1 MNHVYRLKRSGR
13 TQQLQP
19 VPETARAAGKGS
31 RTGKTLAQTVTAALA
46 SVALGGMASLAHAQ
60 QAPPVNNPP
69 AVNQL
74 PQGGVVTRGNANIVS
89 STSGN
94 TALMS
99 VNQNSQRAVIDWSSF
114 NVGSQAKVQFNQ
126 PSANA
131 VVLNNILGN
140 NASQIYGQIS
150 ANGQV
155 FLSNPNGVYFSPTAQ
170 VNVGGLVATTGR
182 ANADEFMA
190 GKASFNRSGSTGSV
204 VNEGQLTSAAGGYIA
219 LLAPEVRN
227 QGVVIAQAGTVAL
240 ASGEAITLNFNNLG
254 TGLAGITTTPQAIA
268 ALVENRSAVLAEG
281 GQIIL
286 SAHALATLQGGL
298 INNSGTLQANSM
310 TTRGGKI
317 LLESSQA
324 IVQTGTLD
332 ASGTA
337 GGAVHVSTSNLIDA
351 GSTRANGQTQGGD
364 IRMEVTGRLMQTT
377 AAQLQADATAGPGG
391 QIRLAAGESAW
402 LSGHQS
408 ANGALGGDI
417 SVTAPLLT
425 LAQAALQATGETGGG
440 RIRVGGGWQGLD
452 ADVANAQTTRVMA
465 STMDVSATRQG
476 QGGTAVV
483 WSENQTMLDGSIAA
497 RGGAQGGN
505 GGQVEVSSHGQLT
518 YAGQVDAT
526 APLGQ
531 KGRLLL
537 DPKNITI
544 VASLSSSG
552 YSLLSLPDPHPD
564 TNTGTDS
571 GFGTAT
577 VELLNN
583 GVAMNRIAVSDPL
596 DSTVA
601 SKSGAVFLYN
611 STTGA
616 LISTLTGGAAG
627 DQVGKAGVVAL
638 RNTGNLLVLSS
649 LWGGAKG
656 AATWVNGLTGTS
668 AVVSAANSLVG
679 STAGDGTTTGDGVGL
694 TTARVMQLT
703 NGHYVVRNPNWAGG
717 KGAATWS
724 NADGST
730 VGEVSSSNSLVGT
743 LSTDTV
749 ASGSAIALTNGNYVI
764 ASSNWSGGATNGLG
778 AVTWGN
784 GSTGIVGEISASNSL
799 VGSTTADRV
808 GNGLTGLKNGNYVAM
823 SGQWRS
829 NRGAVTWGNGTLGTV
844 GVVSSSNSIVGSV
857 TNDRIGSSNYVLAL
871 DNGNYVFG
879 SSSWS
884 SDKGAVT
891 WGNGNGGTV
900 GEISSLNSLVGSTN
914 SENIG
919 SGASLQIRQVANS
932 NYVVGS
938 ENWGLGKGAVTW
950 GNGSTGTFGVVSA
963 SNSLVGSTTYD
974 KIKLFGTLTNG
985 NYLAGS
991 SSWGASATANSGLGA
1006 VAWGD
1011 GSTGTVGVVSAANAL
1026 VGSTAGDRIG
1036 GGFNPLAA
1044 LTNGNYVVLSPYWS
1058 GGTSGYTLGAVTW
1071 GNGAGGTV
1079 GAVSSANSLVGT
1091 GRYDSVGQNFLRLT
1105 NGNYV
1110 VRTSA
1115 WGATAATGTTGLG
1128 AVTWGNG
1135 LGGTVGAVS
1144 SSNSLVGSVAG
1155 DQVGSTQGSTGL
1167 SALANGNYVVTS
1179 PMSNNVG
1186 AVTWGNGLGGTTGL
1200 VSSSN
1205 SLMGSTTGTVTTGD
1219 QVGSYGN
1226 GVMALPNGSYVVQSP
1241 SWSGGGTNGKGAIT
1255 WAKADGSTTGLVSP
1269 DNSFV
1274 GSAVGDRLGANQTTT
1289 VLSDGR
1295 LLIRYANWTDGAY
1308 TRTGR
1313 VDIMSDGAGTGSGAS
1328 LPLSYSVDAGSSSH
1342 LLASTLLTGLN
1353 AGTSVTLQANN
1364 DITVSTAIVASNPGG
1379 TAGDLSLQAGRSVLL
1394 NASITTGNGNLNLV
1408 ANDRAANGV
1417 VDAYRDAG
1425 AATITMASGV
1435 SVNAGTGQVS
1445 MVLRDGAGNTNST
1458 NGNITLGSITAS
1470 SISVANEGTSVG
1482 SISLGALN
1490 ATDGV
1495 TVTNANGGITVGG
1508 NIAAGSAA
1516 LLLQATG
1523 DISQN
1528 ASTAVSTTGGNITY
1542 WADSDADAV
1551 GSITLT
1557 AGTSAAK
1564 TTVSAGAGNVV
1575 FGGGNGATAADGA
1588 ATGVKGIA
1596 LGSYASLSG
1605 GNITLV
1611 GKGSAS
1617 TVGTLLTGTFGV
1629 ELADNVSV
1637 VGTGAVAITGT
1648 GGGGSAASASSSNI
1662 GVQIGASTVESTGG
1676 TVTITGTGGGVGAA
1690 SLNNFG
1696 VYFSGQR
1703 ATSSTVRTVA
1713 GDLTIQG
1720 VEGAGTT
1727 TTGYNRN
1734 SGIYLYGYA
1743 QLGGTSQSGAL
1754 KLLANDILWPMMT
1767 SATLQ
1772 TTGAVTIA
1780 PISTSFVT
1788 EQRMGTNVVLAGT
1801 PDSLTI
1807 GKVGNTAALN
1817 LLTPM
1822 SVAGPISLLGGPISI
1837 NANLTSTGLISLKSY
1852 GGTAGIQQGLPGLG
1866 TPWGILSAPL
1876 VSVTAANNAVV
1887 LGNDNA
1893 IGTVAV
1899 TGATNVRVVNAG
1911 ALTIGTAG
1919 SVSGISASGTIVAIT
1934 NTGDLTIAGN
1944 IATTS
1949 TSPYVMNI
1957 EAGFSASPGDSTGG
1971 NILLTNSSTLT
1982 TGLNATARLYTGSL
1996 SGSTV
2001 LAAYVGAGSGRFRY
2015 GSDGTTSNFTQV
2027 VTSGLN
2033 LIYREKPTVSWST
2046 EADQSIVYGQ
2056 SMTYSTTGSLNT
2068 YSTTNSFALGL
2079 QNGDEAKVSQALLVR
2094 TSVAPKTTAKLNS
2107 SNVYDAGVYE
2117 VSKTA
2122 AAEALGYAATNP
2134 KITVTKA
2141 PLTITAKDATKVYDG
2156 GAYSLGNGLNYSG
2169 FVASETTSVLG
2180 GSAVYGGAAQGAIN
2194 AGSYALTVAGLTA
2207 KNYSIT
2213 YNPGT
2218 LTVSPKPLTI
2228 RVNDDARFVGQ
2239 SDTAGY
2245 AGASYTG
2252 FVTGESISTLGSL
2265 SITRTATSAA
2275 GTHVGALQASIPGL
2289 TNTNYNITYTPGNY
2303 TIVPADQLL
2312 IKLNNVATTYGT
2324 EPVYAI
2330 TSAQYLKSGTN
2341 VVIDLTSRAS
2351 ITGTS
2356 FSLTDG
2362 DGGSTSFTVGAQ
2374 SASLSTAGQLNAYGG
2389 YQLGANSVNNSST
2402 NYNNTITT
2410 TGALTVN
2417 PKTVSAT
2424 AATGLTKTYDGNANM
2439 PSLSLALS
2447 GTLSGDNLSVTGQG
2461 AYASANA
2468 GTTHYDVKNL
2478 VLSGVDHGN
2487 YVLTAGNSISG
2498 TNGTINKA
2506 ALTVTAQGD
2515 RKIFDGEVYVGGKG
2529 VAYSGLVNNEDSAV
2543 LGGALSYTGTSQ
2555 NAVNAGSYTITP
2567 QGLSSSNYTITYV
2580 DAPLTIDP
2588 ATITTSSVN
2597 AMLQG
2602 PITKVYDGN
2611 DTAILTSANYIL
2623 TGWVGTDTADVTKV
2637 TGTYDNP
2644 NVGNGKL
2651 VIVNNLITGDYQAG
2665 SGTNLANYVLPT
2677 SISGAV
2683 GSITPKPVTVSG
2695 LTAANK
2701 TYDGNA
2707 SVLISNWGSVS
2718 TGVANESLTLLS
2730 GTAAFA
2736 DANAQN
2742 NKTVTAS
2749 GYSLADGTGGLASNY
2764 VLSSAVSTTLAN
2776 IDAKVVTVSATA
2788 RTTTYDAVSTYSD
2801 LANNTG
2807 FVTSGLMPDHWV
2819 SSVSKSLGGSGVSP
2833 TGLAQAGNYTVSPSS
2848 AVLGSGSA
2856 SNYIFNYAAATNTV
2870 DKANLA
2876 VTATPSLS
2884 GNVYRGTAYTGSY
2897 TSTALGNDANAI
2909 TVTGVATGTNA
2920 GTYTSSLAV
2929 SGAVL
2934 SNYNT
2939 PVITNADLVI
2949 SPKPVTVTNTA
2960 RSTTYDGTISYATL
2974 ASGTQ
2979 FTTSALVG
2987 SDAVGSVTQTANG
3000 VTSTGVAQA
3009 GSFSVTP
3016 SAAVLG
3022 TGTVSN
3028 YSFSYMDGTHTVDK
3042 ANATVIANSG
3052 TLTYNGGHQTVSGF
3066 TASGLVGGETA
3077 SVLRGVT
3084 ASRTEKNAGTY
3095 ATTASGTDGNY
3106 NLAFVDGSM
3115 VINKAAI
3122 TATGNSASVIYNG
3135 ANQTV
3140 NGFTLSGLQGS
3151 DTVGSLISVLAS
3163 GATAQNAGS
3172 YTNTVTAGVETNY
3185 TVTPVNGS
3193 LTIARAALTA
3203 TGNSAQ
3209 VTYKG
3214 ANQSVNGFTVSG
3226 LMGNDTE
3233 AGLTGISASG
3243 VTGFN
3248 VGSYANTMTVVDQ
3261 PNYSVTGV
3269 NGSLLIS
3276 AAPITA
3282 IQGALQGSVSKVYDS
3297 TTAATLS
3304 SSHYLLTGWLGSD
3317 MATVTKTTGTFDDAN
3332 AGSGK
3337 TVTVRLNRSDYQANG
3352 STNLSNYDLP
3362 DKIQGAVGQIT
3373 KASVIPAI
3381 TVSDKVYD
3389 TTTVA
3394 NGAVSLSGV
3403 YSADALAASA
3413 VAAGYSFSNPNVG
3426 TGKTVTASGITLGA
3440 GLMDNYVLT
3449 SNTATGTAS
3458 ITPAPLTVTA
3468 KNAAK
3473 FVTQNDTANFL
3484 GYAVTGLLGSETP
3497 ASAGITAG
3505 VSLSRSNDSV
3515 HLADVYPGVLVPSGA
3530 AVIGN
3535 YAVRYVPGTF
3545 TIVPA
3550 GQLLVETISTNTT
3563 YGTSSFNP
3571 IASVTYLDGSNNT
3584 INPLTLGSQAVVNGA
3599 TVFTYNDGA
3608 SGTASFSIAP
3618 TGTTTSASGQLRVG
3632 SYGLVAGHFSKTT
3645 GNLQSNTA
3653 TVTGNLTVQP
3663 LAITVAATPSTTT
3676 YNSTTQAQAQSSGV
3690 LGGDAVTVSGAVRQR
3705 NAGSYTSALSA
3716 TGADVGNYSITYGN
3730 SNFTI
3735 NPAALTTSA
3744 SAADK
3749 VYDGST
3755 SASLTLTDNRFVGDA
3770 VSVTARGQFADKNV
3784 GVNKSV
3790 AITGLNL
3797 SGADASNYSLNAPAS
3812 TTAAITRLAQVTW
3825 VGGTTGSWF
3834 DPANWAGGA
3843 VPDLANVANVTIP
3856 AGVTVSFDHVAVS
3869 PAQAGA
3875 VNVDSLGTAG
3885 SLALSAGSLNVGSGG
3900 VALNT
3905 LTQTGGSLVTT
3916 GALALGSL
3924 SQSAGSLSADS
3935 LSTTAYN
3942 QSGTGTIAVTGNVAK
3957 AASAA
3962 PVVLGNLST
3971 GGSLN
3976 VSSTGGSISQAAG
3989 TLLNVA
3995 GPATLTASQ
4004 GGAAADVTLDN
4015 AGNALNGPVTAT
4027 GADVKLR
4034 TTGALAT
4041 SVTATGNAT
4050 LTSGGSTTLG
4060 ATMVGGD
4067 LRVTTANADV
4077 TQTGPLVVGGTTTLD
4092 AGTGS
4097 VQLTDA
4103 GNRLV
4108 GTVKV
4113 TSTSSAI
4120 VGAVSS
4126 ARDQAPAV
4134 LTPKVGQA
4142 KLPYQ
4147 VTLVQLP
4154 QKGEAGQ
4161 VHVELQNAAADA
4173 QIALPVALQNWI
4185 ADLSG
4190 KIW

>member
-1 MNHVYRLKRSGR
+1 
-13 TQQLQP
+13 
-19 VPETARAAGKGS
+19 
-31 RTGKTLAQTVTAALA
+31 
-46 SVALGGMASLAHAQ
+46 LG
-60 QAPPVNNPP
+60 
-69 AVNQL
+69 AV
-74 PQGGVVTRGNANIVS
+74 
-89 STSGN
+89 STSG
-94 TALMS
+94 A
-99 VNQNSQRAVIDWSSF
+99 F
-114 NVGSQAKVQFNQ
+114 
-126 PSANA
+126 
-131 VVLNNILGN
+131 
-140 NASQIYGQIS
+140 
-150 ANGQV
+150 
-155 FLSNPNGVYFSPTAQ
+155 
-170 VNVGGLVATTGR
+170 
-182 ANADEFMA
+182 
-190 GKASFNRSGSTGSV
+190 
-204 VNEGQLTSAAGGYIA
+204 
-219 LLAPEVRN
+219 
-227 QGVVIAQAGTVAL
+227 
-240 ASGEAITLNFNNLG
+240 
-254 TGLAGITTTPQAIA
+254 
-268 ALVENRSAVLAEG
+268 
-281 GQIIL
+281 
-286 SAHALATLQGGL
+286 
-298 INNSGTLQANSM
+298 
-310 TTRGGKI
+310 
-317 LLESSQA
+317 
-324 IVQTGTLD
+324 
-332 ASGTA
+332 
-337 GGAVHVSTSNLIDA
+337 
-351 GSTRANGQTQGGD
+351 
-364 IRMEVTGRLMQTT
+364 
-377 AAQLQADATAGPGG
+377 
-391 QIRLAAGESAW
+391 
-402 LSGHQS
+402 
-408 ANGALGGDI
+408 
-417 SVTAPLLT
+417 
-425 LAQAALQATGETGGG
+425 
-440 RIRVGGGWQGLD
+440 
-452 ADVANAQTTRVMA
+452 
-465 STMDVSATRQG
+465 
-476 QGGTAVV
+476 
-483 WSENQTMLDGSIAA
+483 
-497 RGGAQGGN
+497 
-505 GGQVEVSSHGQLT
+505 
-518 YAGQVDAT
+518 
-526 APLGQ
+526 
-531 KGRLLL
+531 
-537 DPKNITI
+537 
-544 VASLSSSG
+544 
-552 YSLLSLPDPHPD
+552 
-564 TNTGTDS
+564 
-571 GFGTAT
+571 
-577 VELLNN
+577 
-583 GVAMNRIAVSDPL
+583 
-596 DSTVA
+596 
-601 SKSGAVFLYN
+601 
-611 STTGA
+611 
-616 LISTLTGGAAG
+616 
-627 DQVGKAGVVAL
+627 
-638 RNTGNLLVLSS
+638 
-649 LWGGAKG
+649 
-656 AATWVNGLTGTS
+656 
-668 AVVSAANSLVG
+668 
-679 STAGDGTTTGDGVGL
+679 
-694 TTARVMQLT
+694 
-703 NGHYVVRNPNWAGG
+703 
-717 KGAATWS
+717 
-724 NADGST
+724 
-730 VGEVSSSNSLVGT
+730 
-743 LSTDTV
+743 
-749 ASGSAIALTNGNYVI
+749 
-764 ASSNWSGGATNGLG
+764 
-778 AVTWGN
+778 
-784 GSTGIVGEISASNSL
+784 
-799 VGSTTADRV
+799 
-808 GNGLTGLKNGNYVAM
+808 
-823 SGQWRS
+823 
-829 NRGAVTWGNGTLGTV
+829 
-844 GVVSSSNSIVGSV
+844 SV
-857 TNDRIGSSNYVLAL
+857 TNSGGDVTLSGNVTGGNSAL
-871 DNGNYVFG
+871 LI
-879 SSSWS
+879 
-884 SDKGAVT
+884 K
-891 WGNGNGGTV
+891 
-900 GEISSLNSLVGSTN
+900 
-914 SENIG
+914 
-919 SGASLQIRQVANS
+919 
-932 NYVVGS
+932 
-938 ENWGLGKGAVTW
+938 
-950 GNGSTGTFGVVSA
+950 STG
-963 SNSLVGSTTYD
+963 
-974 KIKLFGTLTNG
+974 
-985 NYLAGS
+985 
-991 SSWGASATANSGLGA
+991 
-1006 VAWGD
+1006 
-1011 GSTGTVGVVSAANAL
+1011 
-1026 VGSTAGDRIG
+1026 
-1036 GGFNPLAA
+1036 
-1044 LTNGNYVVLSPYWS
+1044 
-1058 GGTSGYTLGAVTW
+1058 
-1071 GNGAGGTV
+1071 
-1079 GAVSSANSLVGT
+1079 
-1091 GRYDSVGQNFLRLT
+1091 
-1105 NGNYV
+1105 
-1110 VRTSA
+1110 
-1115 WGATAATGTTGLG
+1115 
-1128 AVTWGNG
+1128 
-1135 LGGTVGAVS
+1135 
-1144 SSNSLVGSVAG
+1144 
-1155 DQVGSTQGSTGL
+1155 
-1167 SALANGNYVVTS
+1167 
-1179 PMSNNVG
+1179 
-1186 AVTWGNGLGGTTGL
+1186 
-1200 VSSSN
+1200 
-1205 SLMGSTTGTVTTGD
+1205 
-1219 QVGSYGN
+1219 
-1226 GVMALPNGSYVVQSP
+1226 
-1241 SWSGGGTNGKGAIT
+1241 
-1255 WAKADGSTTGLVSP
+1255 
-1269 DNSFV
+1269 
-1274 GSAVGDRLGANQTTT
+1274 
-1289 VLSDGR
+1289 
-1295 LLIRYANWTDGAY
+1295 
-1308 TRTGR
+1308 
-1313 VDIMSDGAGTGSGAS
+1313 
-1328 LPLSYSVDAGSSSH
+1328 
-1342 LLASTLLTGLN
+1342 
-1353 AGTSVTLQANN
+1353 
-1364 DITVSTAIVASNPGG
+1364 
-1379 TAGDLSLQAGRSVLL
+1379 
-1394 NASITTGNGNLNLV
+1394 
-1408 ANDRAANGV
+1408 
-1417 VDAYRDAG
+1417 
-1425 AATITMASGV
+1425 
-1435 SVNAGTGQVS
+1435 
-1445 MVLRDGAGNTNST
+1445 
-1458 NGNITLGSITAS
+1458 NII
-1470 SISVANEGTSVG
+1470 
-1482 SISLGALN
+1482 
-1490 ATDGV
+1490 
-1495 TVTNANGGITVGG
+1495 
-1508 NIAAGSAA
+1508 
-1516 LLLQATG
+1516 
-1523 DISQN
+1523 QN

-1542 WADSDADAV
+1542 WADSDASGA
-1551 GSITLT
+1551 GYIALNS
-1557 AGTSAAK
+1557 GTSAATK
-1564 TTVSAGAGNVV
+1564 ASVSAGAGNIV

-1596 LGSYASLSG
+1596 LGKHASLSG
-1605 GNITLV
+1605 ANITLV
-1611 GKGSAS
+1611 GRGSAS
-1617 TVGTLLTGTFGV
+1617 TVGSFTSGTVGV
-1629 ELADNVSV
+1629 EVADYASV

-1662 GVQIGASTVESTGG
+1662 GVQIGVLSGAATVESSGNSVAIAGAGGG
-1676 TVTITGTGGGVGAA
+1676 TGNA

-1696 VYFSGQR
+1696 VFLTGMNG
-1703 ATSSTVRTVA
+1703 TSSTVRTAA
-1713 GDLTIQG
+1713 GDLTIRG
-1720 VEGAGTT
+1720 TEGAGTT

-1734 SGIYLYGYA
+1734 SGIYVHGDV
-1743 QLGGTSQSGAL
+1743 QLGGTSQTGAL
-1754 KLLANDILWPMMT
+1754 NLLANDVLWPMM
-1767 SATLQ
+1767 ATAKMQ

-1788 EQRMGTNVVLAGT
+1788 EQRMGTNVLLAGT
-1801 PDSLTI
+1801 PASLTM

-1822 SVAGPISLLGGPISI
+1822 SVAGPISLMGGPISL

-1866 TPWGILSAPL
+1866 TPWGIITAPL
-1876 VSVTAANNAVV
+1876 VSVTAANNPVI
-1887 LGNDNA
+1887 LGNNNA

-1899 TGATNVRVVNAG
+1899 TGASNARIVNAG
-1911 ALTIGTAG
+1911 ALTIGTVCTDGTVCAVGTAG
-1919 SVSGISASGTIVAIT
+1919 RVSGISASGTVVAIT
-1934 NTGDLTIAGN
+1934 NTGDLTIADHV
-1944 IATTS
+1944 ATTS
-1949 TSPYVMNI
+1949 TSAYVMNL
-1957 EAGFSASPGDSTGG
+1957 EAGFNANPGDSTGG
-1971 NILLTNSSTLT
+1971 NILLTNSSTIT
-1982 TGLNATARLYTGSL
+1982 TGVNATARLYTGSL
-1996 SGSTV
+1996 SGSTA
-2001 LAAYVGAGSGRFRY
+2001 LAAYVGAGTGRFRY
-2015 GSDGTTSNFTQV
+2015 GSDGTTSNFTQA

-2033 LIYREKPTVSWST
+2033 LIYREKPTVSWSS

-2068 YSTTNSFALGL
+2068 YNTTNSYALGL
-2079 QNGDEAKVSQALLVR
+2079 QNGDDAKVSQALLVR
-2094 TSVAPKTTAKLNS
+2094 TSVAPKTTAILNS

-2122 AAEALGYAATNP
+2122 SAEALGYAATNP

-2141 PLTITAKDATKVYDG
+2141 PLTITAKDASKVYDG
-2156 GAYSLGNGLNYSG
+2156 GAYSLGNGLTYSG
-2169 FVASETTSVLG
+2169 FVAGEGSSALG
-2180 GSAVYGGAAQGAIN
+2180 GAEVYGGTAQGAIN
-2194 AGSYALTVAGLTA
+2194 AGTYALTVSGLTA
-2207 KNYSIT
+2207 TNYRIT

-2218 LTVSPKPLTI
+2218 LTVSPKALTI

-2252 FVTGESISTLGSL
+2252 FVTGESIATLGSL
-2265 SITRTATSAA
+2265 SITRTPTSAA
-2275 GTHVGALQASIPGL
+2275 GTYMGALQASIAGL
-2289 TNTNYNITYTPGNY
+2289 TNTNYAITYMPGNY

-2312 IKLNNVATTYGT
+2312 VKFSNVSTPYGT
-2324 EPVYAI
+2324 DPVYAV
-2330 TSAQYLKSGTN
+2330 TSAQYLKSDTN
-2341 VVIDLTSRAS
+2341 LVVDLTSRSTIA
-2351 ITGTS
+2351 GTT

-2362 DGGSTSFTVGAQ
+2362 DGGSTSFSVGAQ
-2374 SASLSTAGQLNAYGG
+2374 SASLSSAGKLNAFGG
-2389 YQLGANSVNNSST
+2389 YQLGASSVNNSST

-2410 TGALTVN
+2410 TGALTVH

-2424 AATGLTKTYDGNANM
+2424 SATGLTKTYDGNANM

-2447 GTLSGDNLSVTGQG
+2447 GTLSGDNVSVTGQG
-2461 AYASANA
+2461 AYASANV
-2468 GTTHYDVKNL
+2468 GTTYYDVKNL
-2478 VLSGVDHGN
+2478 VLSGVDQGN

-2611 DTAILTSANYIL
+2611 DAATLSSSNYIL

-2637 TGTYDNP
+2637 SGTYDNP

-2665 SGTNLANYVLPT
+2665 TGTNLANYVLPT
-2677 SISGAV
+2677 SISGTV
-2683 GSITPKPVTVSG
+2683 GSIKPKSLTVSG

-2742 NKTVTAS
+2742 NKMVTAS

-2764 VLSSAVSTTLAN
+2764 VLSSAVTTTGAN
-2776 IDAKVVTVSATA
+2776 IEAKAVTVSATA
-2788 RTTTYDAVSTYSD
+2788 RTTPYDAVSTYSD

-2833 TGLAQAGNYTVSPSS
+2833 TGLAQAGSYTVSPSS

-2856 SNYIFNYAAATNTV
+2856 SNYTFNYAAASNTV

-2897 TSTALGNDANAI
+2897 SSTALGNDANAI
-2909 TVTGVATGTNA
+2909 TVTGMATGTNAGTYSSSLAVSGAVLSNYNNPVITDANLVISPRPVAVSNTSRSTSYDAVTSYGSLASGTTVSATNASTAPSGTGLVGADALGSVTQTASGTGVTASGVAQAGSFTVTPSAAVLSAGLASNYDFSYVDGTHTVDKANLALNATASLTGNVYRGTAYMGTYTTTALGSDTSGFSVTGMATGTNA

-2939 PVITNADLVI
+2939 PVITNADVVI

-2987 SDAVGSVTQTANG
+2987 PDAVGSVTQTANG

-3028 YSFSYMDGTHTVDK
+3028 YSFSYVDGTHTVDK
-3042 ANATVIANSG
+3042 ANATVMANSG

-3077 SVLRGVT
+3077 SVLTGVT

-3151 DTVGSLISVLAS
+3151 DTVGSLTSVLAS

-3203 TGNSAQ
+3203 TGKSAQ

-3261 PNYSVTGV
+3261 PNYTVTGV

-3276 AAPITA
+3276 AAPITV
-3282 IQGALQGSVSKVYDS
+3282 IEGALKDAVSKVYDS

-3317 MATVTKTTGTFDDAN
+3317 MATVTKTAGTFDTAN

-3352 STNLSNYDLP
+3352 STNLLNYELP
-3362 DKIQGAVGQIT
+3362 ERIQGAVGQIT
-3373 KASVIPAI
+3373 KASVIPTI
-3381 TVSDKVYD
+3381 TASDKVYD

-3413 VAAGYSFSNPNVG
+3413 VAAGYSFSNANVG
-3426 TGKTVTASGITLGA
+3426 AGKTVTATGIALGSGLT
-3440 GLMDNYVLT
+3440 DNYVLT
-3449 SNTATGTAS
+3449 SHTATGTAS
-3458 ITPAPLTVTA
+3458 ITPAPVTVTA

-3484 GYAVTGLLGSETP
+3484 GYAVMGLLGSETP

-3571 IASVTYLDGSNNT
+3571 IASVAYLDGSNNT

-3735 NPAALTTSA
+3735 NPAVLTTLA

-3755 SASLTLTDNRFVGDA
+3755 SAGLTLTDNRFSGDA

-3784 GVNKSV
+3784 GANKSV
-3790 AITGLNL
+3790 AITGLDL

-3856 AGVTVSFDHVAVS
+3856 SGVTVSFDHVAVS

-3905 LTQTGGSLVTT
+3905 LTQTGGILVTT

-3935 LSTTAYN
+3935 LSTTTAFN
-3942 QSGTGTIAVTGNVAK
+3942 QSGTGTMAVAGNAGIAAT
-3957 AASAA
+3957 AA

-3976 VSSTGGSISQAAG
+3976 VSSTGGSISQTAG
-3989 TLLNVA
+3989 TVLAVT
-3995 GPATLTASQ
+3995 GPLTLTASQ

-4041 SVTATGNAT
+4041 SVTATGNVT
-4050 LTSGGSTTLG
+4050 LTSGDSTTLG

-4077 TQTGPLVVGGTTTLD
+4077 TQTGPLVVGGTTTLN

-4185 ADLSG
+4185 AAAGPALELDGLNASQIEDIKVIDNGATLSLRASLRQPMPLEFVIRAG
-4190 KIW
+4190 REQVKVRIVWKP